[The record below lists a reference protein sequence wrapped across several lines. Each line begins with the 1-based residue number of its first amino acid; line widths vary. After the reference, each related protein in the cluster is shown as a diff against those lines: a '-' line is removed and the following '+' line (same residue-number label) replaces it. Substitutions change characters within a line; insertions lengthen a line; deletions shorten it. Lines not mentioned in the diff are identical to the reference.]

1 MEFLAGPF
9 KAVVVVPEDGI
20 GLAIVEL
27 RKVNVEFGVRC
38 RYNDQLGFECSQ
50 HDAPELFQHRWVQV
64 FNPIDV
70 YRWGRY
76 YDQSVNEQW
85 EQWAST
91 LRAIVTLRG
100 RQEHRIR

>member
-1 MEFLAGPF
+1 
-9 KAVVVVPEDGI
+9 
-20 GLAIVEL
+20 
-27 RKVNVEFGVRC
+27 
-38 RYNDQLGFECSQ
+38 
-50 HDAPELFQHRWVQV
+50 V